1 MDALPPALAN
11 PDILHQIFEEFTLYQ
26 PCQRSSDYPRILEG
40 LLHRPFGIDTRSG
53 TLASAALVCK
63 TFSEPA
69 SRVLWAVLY
78 EGVEPLFRA
87 FSAFKV
93 VKVVD
98 HSKDWLRQINPGLPE
113 TYRSKIVRSM
123 TSSRARSL
131 LIIWMAGVG
140 RKFSAY
146 RDRTGSVCASGKS
159 RTMLFERPE

>member
-93 VKVVD
+93 VKTD
-98 HSKDWLRQINPGLPE
+98 YSENQMRGCSLTRMR
-113 TYRSKIVRSM
+113 RSKIVRSILFFVIKL
-123 TSSRARSL
+123 SSEAHSDHL
-131 LIIWMAGVG
+131 N
-140 RKFSAY
+140 
-146 RDRTGSVCASGKS
+146 DRNGTKA
-159 RTMLFERPE
+159 